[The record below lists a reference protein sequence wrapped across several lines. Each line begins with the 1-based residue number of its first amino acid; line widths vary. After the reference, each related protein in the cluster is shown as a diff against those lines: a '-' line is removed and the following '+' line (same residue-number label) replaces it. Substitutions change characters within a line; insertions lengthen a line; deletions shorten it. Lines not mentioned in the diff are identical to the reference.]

1 MASFIDDLFGKLFS
15 KKRTPLQVKE
25 NFVQSAEDVTDLEEW
40 LQSPECSNLVALVGK
55 NFHFKKAGINNEPEV
70 HILNSPYANGFAI
83 SYDPPFNPETFSKLF
98 FAFGRRMLALGYRQ
112 VSLDRKIE
120 EINDK
125 VKTTEK
131 QYFKPPLHAD
141 DFITKIDQ
149 LYGNVSVEKVTID
162 NEPSFIKVLVTV
174 YSDYLYQPAKP
185 FEEFIDHI
193 FQTNNT

>member
-1 MASFIDDLFGKLFS
+1 MAGFIDDLFGKLFP
-15 KKRTPLQVKE
+15 KRNTPLQVKE
-25 NFVQSAEDVTDLEEW
+25 NFVQSSQDMLDLDIW
-40 LQSPECSNLVALVGK
+40 LQSSECSYILDLVGK
-55 NFHFKKAGINNEPEV
+55 NYHFKKANINAKPEV
-70 HILNSPYANGFAI
+70 HTLNSPYANGFAV

-131 QYFKPPLHAD
+131 QYFKPPLKAE
-141 DFITKIDQ
+141 DFTSKIDQ

-174 YSDYLYQPAKP
+174 YSDHLYQKAKP
-185 FEEFIDHI
+185 FDEFIDHI
-193 FQTNNT
+193 FETNTP

>member
-15 KKRTPLQVKE
+15 KKRKPLQVKE
-25 NFVQSAEDVTDLEEW
+25 NFVQSPQELTALENW
-40 LQSPECSNLVALVGK
+40 LKSSDATYIFDLVGK
-55 NFHFKKAGINNEPEV
+55 NYHFKKAGINNEPEV
-70 HILNSPYANGFAI
+70 HFLNSPYANGFAV

-120 EINDK
+120 EINEK

-131 QYFKPPLHAD
+131 QYFKPPLQAE
-141 DFITKIDQ
+141 DFNAKIDQ

-174 YSDYLYQPAKP
+174 YSDHLYQPAKP

-193 FQTNNT
+193 FETNNL